1 MAREDDLRIIERQER
16 ELVFDRFDDE
26 RAFELGATA
35 HALALAEQLG
45 VAIDIRLWNRPLFFA
60 ALPGSHGN
68 NPDWARRKIN
78 TVGRYL
84 KSTYRIVLEQKKT
97 EQYFGP
103 EANLPP
109 SDFVLAGGGFPISVP
124 GAGAIGAIAVSGLPQ
139 RQDHIVVVRMLCTH
153 LGLDAGKYAI
163 AAE

>member
-1 MAREDDLRIIERQER
+1 MAREDDLRIIELQER
-16 ELVFDRFDDE
+16 EIVFDRFDDE
-26 RAFELGATA
+26 RAFRLGATA
-35 HALALAEQLG
+35 FELALRAKLG

-84 KSTYRIVLEQKKT
+84 KSTYRVVLEQKKA

-109 SDFVLAGGGFPISVP
+109 SDYVLAGGGFPIIVS

-139 RQDHIVVVRMLCTH
+139 REDHIVVVRMLCAH
-153 LGLDAGKYAI
+153 LGVGAQKYDL

>member
-1 MAREDDLRIIERQER
+1 MAREDDLRIIELQER
-16 ELVFDRFDDE
+16 EIVFDRFDDE
-26 RAFELGATA
+26 RAFRLGATA
-35 HALALAEQLG
+35 FELALRAKLG

-84 KSTYRIVLEQKKT
+84 KSTYRLVLEQKKAD
-97 EQYFGP
+97 QYFGP

-109 SDFVLAGGGFPISVP
+109 SD
-124 GAGAIGAIAVSGLPQ
+124 
-139 RQDHIVVVRMLCTH
+139 
-153 LGLDAGKYAI
+153 
-163 AAE
+163 

>member
-1 MAREDDLRIIERQER
+1 MAREDDLRIIGRQER
-16 ELVFDRFDDE
+16 ELVFDRFDEE
-26 RAFELGATA
+26 RAFRLGVTA
-35 HALALAEQLG
+35 QELALNEQLG

-84 KSTYRIVLEQKKT
+84 KSTYRLVLEQKKS
-97 EQYFGP
+97 EQFFGP

-109 SDFVLAGGGFPISVP
+109 SDYVLAGGGFPIAVT

-139 RQDHIVVVRMLCTH
+139 REDHIVVVRMLCAH
-153 LGLDAGKYAI
+153 LGLDARQYALP
-163 AAE
+163 AE

>member
-1 MAREDDLRIIERQER
+1 MAREDDLRIIEQQER
-16 ELVFDRFDDE
+16 ELVFDRFDEE
-26 RAFELGATA
+26 RAFRLGVTA
-35 HALALAEQLG
+35 HDLALSEKLG

-60 ALPGSHGN
+60 ALSGSHGN

-84 KSTYRIVLEQKKT
+84 KSTYRLVLEQKKT

-109 SDFVLAGGGFPISVP
+109 SDFVLAGGGFPIIVT

-139 RQDHIVVVRMLCTH
+139 RQDHIVVVRMLCAH
-153 LGLDAGKYAI
+153 LGLDAQKYAI
-163 AAE
+163 PAE

>member
-26 RAFELGATA
+26 RAFRLGASA
-35 HALALAEQLG
+35 HELALKAKLG

-78 TVGRYL
+78 TVSRHL
-84 KSTYRIVLEQKKT
+84 KSTYRLVLEQKRT

-103 EANLPP
+103 EANLPV
-109 SDFVLAGGGFPISVP
+109 SDYVLAGGGFPIVVS

-139 RQDHIVVVRMLCTH
+139 REDHIVVVRMLCAH
-153 LGLDAGKYAI
+153 LGLDIQKH
-163 AAE
+163 ELPTE